1 MTPKEKQSARFLIAS
16 LRFFIGLFFG
26 LAIFSAVVILFLF
39 RPFLL
44 AVLYAL
50 AAFCLCMFFNLLLR
64 VMLYFVTLSEQG
76 SFKEALS
83 KTTDRLSSE
92 QDLKP

>member
-1 MTPKEKQSARFLIAS
+1 MTPKERQSARFLVAS

-64 VMLYFVTLSEQG
+64 VMLYFVNLSEHG
-76 SFKEALS
+76 LS
-83 KTTDRLSSE
+83 
-92 QDLKP
+92 QDSVNKHIEE